1 MLGKYANGSSEAMEK
16 ADNRRVNFSWIIV
29 SIVWIWMGW
38 QTFINDE
45 CLSSLDQHHHSGEL
59 LQVILDASDS
69 RHASV
74 NVIRF
79 TQHWITQC
87 RENFPNT
94 KSNYLIFLVPW
105 ALVTDHRQLIKLHS
119 GSLDLLVL
127 EKSLNHWIFKEVKIL
142 RESPRIIRI
151 T

>member
-1 MLGKYANGSSEAMEK
+1 
-16 ADNRRVNFSWIIV
+16 
-29 SIVWIWMGW
+29 MGW

-45 CLSSLDQHHHSGEL
+45 CLNSLDQHRHSGEL

-105 ALVTDHRQLIKLHS
+105 ALVADHRQLTQLYS
-119 GSLDLLVL
+119 DSPPVL
-127 EKSLNHWIFKEVKIL
+127 
-142 RESPRIIRI
+142 
-151 T
+151 

>member
-1 MLGKYANGSSEAMEK
+1 
-16 ADNRRVNFSWIIV
+16 
-29 SIVWIWMGW
+29 MGW

-45 CLSSLDQHHHSGEL
+45 CLNSMDQHRHSGEL

-87 RENFPNT
+87 RANFPNT

-105 ALVTDHRQLIKLHS
+105 ALVADHRQLTQLYS
-119 GSLDLLVL
+119 DSPPVL
-127 EKSLNHWIFKEVKIL
+127 
-142 RESPRIIRI
+142 
-151 T
+151 